1 VTSRT
6 TFALTFQRA
15 KCRRALGYLLLLLIS
30 YGATVEAVHSHGP
43 VSPDRPGTAA
53 ISDAGQ
59 SQSSDK
65 DHSQH
70 RECSMCQ
77 FQQQLFDGL
86 VNAAAVGAH
95 AFGGDCVCFHTD
107 SLSFLNFNYAAIGSR
122 AASRLNLTPVAG
134 VTCPH

>member
-1 VTSRT
+1 MTSRT
-6 TFALTFQRA
+6 TLAVSFRRA
-15 KCRRALGYLLLLLIS
+15 KWRRALGYLLLLLIS
-30 YGATVEAVHSHGP
+30 YGATVEAVHTHGP
-43 VSPDRPGTAA
+43 VLPDRPGTAA

-86 VNAAAVGAH
+86 VNAPLFERTPLAEI
-95 AFGGDCVCFHTD
+95 AFVSTLTVFHSST
-107 SLSFLNFNYAAIGSR
+107 SITPRSGR
-122 AASRLNLTPVAG
+122 APPLV
-134 VTCPH
+134 